1 MLHTGKERS
10 YTEINKSFVDIL
22 NLNCPFTSIQNMRAL
37 LIILFSCMFSF
48 FGFCQ
53 SVKSFKDRNTGFIGF
68 RNENGDTIIHA
79 NKFHKWTEVS
89 EGMILVAKDGKWGY
103 CDFRGNVLIPLIY
116 EHLSSFYEGLALAS
130 INAGEYGYI
139 DKTGKVVIAFKYS
152 KAKFFREGWAPVKL
166 GERYQYID
174 KKGSIV
180 LEHKYELA
188 WPFKEGLASIRANGN
203 WGFIDRTGKEIC
215 DIKYASANDF
225 SEGLAVVSMGDKYS
239 FIDRYGKQIIEPI
252 YDYMH
257 DFKEGLA
264 TVKVGKKYAFINKS
278 GKQIIEPVY
287 DLIDD
292 FNEGF
297 ARVKVYGRIGLI
309 DKIGKTIIEP
319 IYKNVFHFNDGIARV
334 FIEEVICDGLGCS
347 YINTNGDFITTMR
360 YYSVRSTDFKNGF
373 AIVDNCHDGTKG
385 VIDKSGKEIIEA
397 KYKSISFS
405 SGVFTAVDRNGE
417 EFKFDQLGNAVMVKV
432 QIGDYFGSL
441 ETEYN
446 LKAEQLFS
454 GINFNG
460 GYFYDS
466 ANLKAVNS
474 YLNLATDLTSL
485 KISVDKLL
493 SNAAKN
499 KKSYQDFSAY
509 LYNKYIK
516 PTPAC
521 YKAISIHIALDHLC
535 NLNAPH
541 GGAYW
546 IDKIQLEQICDRAK
560 KAKSVPCN

>member
-1 MLHTGKERS
+1 
-10 YTEINKSFVDIL
+10 
-22 NLNCPFTSIQNMRAL
+22 MRAL
-37 LIILFSCMFSF
+37 LIIIFSCLFNF
-48 FGFCQ
+48 WGFCQ
-53 SVKSFKDRNTGFIGF
+53 QVESFKDRNTGFIGF
-68 RNENGDTIIHA
+68 KNENGDTIIQA
-79 NKFHKWTEVS
+79 NKFHKWDGFWD
-89 EGMILVAKDGKWGY
+89 GMILVAKDVKWGY

-116 EHLSSFYEGLALAS
+116 EKLSSFHEGLALAS

-139 DKTGKVVIAFKYS
+139 DKTGKVVIPFKYS
-152 KAKFFREGWAPVKL
+152 NAKFFREGWAPVKL

-174 KKGSIV
+174 KKGSTV

-188 WPFKEGLASIRANGN
+188 WPFKEGLASIKANGN
-203 WGFIDRTGKEIC
+203 WGFIDRAGKEIC
-215 DIKYASANDF
+215 DTKYASANDF
-225 SEGLAVVSMGDKYS
+225 SEGLAVVSIDDKYS
-239 FIDRYGKQIIEPI
+239 FIDKFGKQIIEPI
-252 YDYMH
+252 YDYMNN
-257 DFKEGLA
+257 FKEGLA
-264 TVKVGKKYAFINKS
+264 TVKVGSKYAFINRA

-287 DLIDD
+287 DHINDFKEGFAVVKVSGRFGVIDKKGKTILEPLYEYVLD
-292 FNEGF
+292 FNEG
-297 ARVKVYGRIGLI
+297 
-309 DKIGKTIIEP
+309 
-319 IYKNVFHFNDGIARV
+319 IARV
-334 FIEEVICDGLGCS
+334 TMKTDVICKDGSRCS
-347 YINTNGDFITTMR
+347 YIDTNGDFITTR
-360 YYSVRSTDFKNGF
+360 LYYSRRSSNFENGF
-373 AIVDNCHDGTKG
+373 AIVDNCHNGKKG
-385 VIDKSGKEIIEA
+385 VIDRSGKEIIEA

-405 SGVFTAVDRNGE
+405 SGIFTAVDRDE
-417 EFKFDQLGNAVMVKV
+417 KEFKFNQLGNAVMDKV

-474 YLNLATDLTSL
+474 YLNFATDLTSL

-509 LYNKYIK
+509 LYNKYTK

-535 NLNAPH
+535 NSNAPH

-560 KAKSVPCN
+560 KAKSIPCN